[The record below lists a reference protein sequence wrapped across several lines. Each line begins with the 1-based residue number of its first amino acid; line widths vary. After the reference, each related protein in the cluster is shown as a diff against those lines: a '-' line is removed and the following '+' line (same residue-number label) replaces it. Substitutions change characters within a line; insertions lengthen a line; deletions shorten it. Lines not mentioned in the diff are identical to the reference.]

1 MKDQNDIK
9 HNRDDKVLL
18 PLPIILSANAG
29 EPEAMNIVLSHY
41 EKYITYLSVRRFR
54 KKEGYTY
61 YGVDEDVRI
70 RLSQGLLRQF
80 LNLRFS
86 RYMHLR

>member
-1 MKDQNDIK
+1 MKNQNDIK

-70 RLSQGLLRQF
+70 RLQ
-80 LNLRFS
+80 S
-86 RYMHLR
+86 RLIEAVLKFKI

>member
-9 HNRDDKVLL
+9 HNQDDKILL

-70 RLSQGLLRQF
+70 RLQ
-80 LNLRFS
+80 S
-86 RYMHLR
+86 RLIEAVLKFKI

>member
-9 HNRDDKVLL
+9 HNRDDRVLL

-70 RLSQGLLRQF
+70 RLQ
-80 LNLRFS
+80 S
-86 RYMHLR
+86 RLIEAVLKFKI

>member
-70 RLSQGLLRQF
+70 RLQ
-80 LNLRFS
+80 S
-86 RYMHLR
+86 RLIEAVIKFKI

>member
-9 HNRDDKVLL
+9 HNREDKVLL

-29 EPEAMNIVLSHY
+29 EPEAINIVLSHY

-70 RLSQGLLRQF
+70 RLQ
-80 LNLRFS
+80 S
-86 RYMHLR
+86 RLIEAVLKFKI

>member
-1 MKDQNDIK
+1 MTDQNDIK

-70 RLSQGLLRQF
+70 RLQ
-80 LNLRFS
+80 S
-86 RYMHLR
+86 RLIEAVLKFKI

>member
-41 EKYITYLSVRRFR
+41 EKYIIYLSVRRFR

-70 RLSQGLLRQF
+70 RLQ
-80 LNLRFS
+80 S
-86 RYMHLR
+86 RLIEAVLKFKI

>member
-1 MKDQNDIK
+1 MKTQNDIK

-70 RLSQGLLRQF
+70 RLQ
-80 LNLRFS
+80 S
-86 RYMHLR
+86 RLIEAVLKFKI

>member
-54 KKEGYTY
+54 KRDGYTY
-61 YGVDEDVRI
+61 YGVDEDARI
-70 RLSQGLLRQF
+70 RLQ
-80 LNLRFS
+80 S
-86 RYMHLR
+86 RLIEAVLKFKI

>member
-54 KKEGYTY
+54 KKEGFTY

-70 RLSQGLLRQF
+70 RLQ
-80 LNLRFS
+80 S
-86 RYMHLR
+86 RLIEAVLKFKI

>member
-54 KKEGYTY
+54 KRDGYTY

-70 RLSQGLLRQF
+70 RLQ
-80 LNLRFS
+80 S
-86 RYMHLR
+86 RLIEAVLKFKI

>member
-70 RLSQGLLRQF
+70 RLQ
-80 LNLRFS
+80 S
-86 RYMHLR
+86 RLIEAVLKFKI

>member
-18 PLPIILSANAG
+18 PFPIILSANAG

-41 EKYITYLSVRRFR
+41 EKYITYLSVRRFQ

-70 RLSQGLLRQF
+70 RLQ
-80 LNLRFS
+80 S
-86 RYMHLR
+86 RLIEAVLKFKI

>member
-41 EKYITYLSVRRFR
+41 EKYITYLSVRQFR

-70 RLSQGLLRQF
+70 RLQ
-80 LNLRFS
+80 S
-86 RYMHLR
+86 RLIEAVLKFKI

>member
-18 PLPIILSANAG
+18 PLPFILSANAG

-70 RLSQGLLRQF
+70 RLQ
-80 LNLRFS
+80 S
-86 RYMHLR
+86 RLIEAVLKFKI

>member
-1 MKDQNDIK
+1 MKYQNDIK

-70 RLSQGLLRQF
+70 RLQ
-80 LNLRFS
+80 S
-86 RYMHLR
+86 RLIEAVLKFKI

>member
-1 MKDQNDIK
+1 MQMKDQNDIK

-70 RLSQGLLRQF
+70 RLQ
-80 LNLRFS
+80 S
-86 RYMHLR
+86 RLIEAVLKFKI